1 MRPGALTGMLNWYRA
16 ALRARP
22 ATPASPRNPARNP
35 IPTLMIWGTQ
45 DTALGREMVEPSL
58 ALCDQGRAVYL
69 EEATHWI
76 LHEEPAAVSR
86 LLVEHF
92 G

>member
-1 MRPGALTGMLNWYRA
+1 
-16 ALRARP
+16 
-22 ATPASPRNPARNP
+22 
-35 IPTLMIWGTQ
+35 MIWGAK
-45 DTALGREMVEPSL
+45 DTALGREMVAPSL
-58 ALCDQGRAVYL
+58 ALCDQGRAVYF